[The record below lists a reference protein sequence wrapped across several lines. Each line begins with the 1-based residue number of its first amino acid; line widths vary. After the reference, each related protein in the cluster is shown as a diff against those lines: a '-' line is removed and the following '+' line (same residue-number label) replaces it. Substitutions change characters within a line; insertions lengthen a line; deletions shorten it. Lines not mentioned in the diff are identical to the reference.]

1 VYPSGTL
8 KKDSKS
14 FTKISLLGFRWE
26 LC

>member
-14 FTKISLLGFRWE
+14 FTNIGLLGFRWE